1 MLLIVLLFATL
12 GYLLVKVG
20 GYNSKR
26 GREREDLSKSLI
38 VAGGPF
44 FVKLSYKKNIISD
57 LGGKICRNIE
67 FYHPL
72 PTISTFLSY
81 V

>member
-1 MLLIVLLFATL
+1 MLLIVPLFATL
-12 GYLLVKVG
+12 GYLLVEVG

-26 GREREDLSKSLI
+26 GREREDLPKSLI
-38 VAGGPF
+38 VVGGPF
-44 FVKLSYKKNIISD
+44 YVKLSYKKNIIRD
-57 LGGKICRNIE
+57 LGGKICRNME

-72 PTISTFLSY
+72 PTISTFLSC